1 MGTFKIACS
10 LAFVVT
16 GLYVGVELVPVYY
29 SNYEFADAI
38 TNEATVSTYNT
49 KSEEEI
55 RNTIFKKAQE
65 YSVPLTKEQIKVH
78 RSGTTGTGSLLIDAP
93 YTVHIDLPGYPF
105 DLHFDPSTNNKSPF

>member
-1 MGTFKIACS
+1 MGSVKIALS
-10 LAFVVT
+10 LFFVVA

-38 TNEATVSTYNT
+38 TNEATISTYNT

-55 RNTIFKKAQE
+55 RDTIFKKAQE
-65 YSVPLTKEQIKVH
+65 YGVPVTKEQIKVH
-78 RSGTTGTGSLLIDAP
+78 RSGTTGTGSLMIDAP
-93 YTVHIDLPGYPF
+93 YMVHIDFPGYPV